1 MIDFTSKAITTKSDL
16 ESEQL
21 LKKAVA
27 QGFGLPKGEKAL
39 IANRFFRFIGSP
51 YKQILI
57 PATISHAEFDQAI
70 SYTDLFGDPEVEL
83 RKIVDLAARWC
94 RTYGYEHLS
103 VYANEETENYTGKGI
118 AKTENGTIQRVDIE
132 IKKPR
137 KITIAELEKHFGY
150 PIEIVS

>member
-1 MIDFTSKAITTKSDL
+1 MIDFTNKAITTKSDL

-57 PATISHAEFDQAI
+57 PATISHVFHADA
-70 SYTDLFGDPEVEL
+70 T
-83 RKIVDLAARWC
+83 RKGGSHVGGVSSD
-94 RTYGYEHLS
+94 S
-103 VYANEETENYTGKGI
+103 KG
-118 AKTENGTIQRVDIE
+118 
-132 IKKPR
+132 
-137 KITIAELEKHFGY
+137 
-150 PIEIVS
+150 